1 MEMVMNEQYAWKSLS
16 VPRAATR
23 LIEHAA
29 GLELH
34 CIDGTAWITQL
45 GDQRDVVLRPG
56 CRIVLSLPTAIVMSS
71 RSGAEL
77 LSRPHD
83 HAARRGRGW
92 LRRLLGVFDP
102 RWSGAAARGL
112 NHRIAHAGV

>member
-1 MEMVMNEQYAWKSLS
+1 MNDQDAWKTLA
-16 VPRAATR
+16 VPRATTR

-56 CRIVLSLPTAIVMSS
+56 CRIVLSLPTAIVVTS
-71 RSGAEL
+71 RDGATL
-77 LSRPHD
+77 RCRPAD
-83 HAARRGRGW
+83 RQVRTRAGW
-92 LRRLLGVFDP
+92 AKRVLGLFDP

-112 NHRIAHAGV
+112 HDRIRRAAP

>member
-1 MEMVMNEQYAWKSLS
+1 MNDQNAWKTLT
-16 VPRAATR
+16 VPRATTR

-56 CRIVLSLPTAIVMSS
+56 CRIVLSLPTAIVMTS
-71 RSGAEL
+71 RDGATL
-77 LSRPHD
+77 RCRPADRTARSR
-83 HAARRGRGW
+83 AGW
-92 LRRLLGVFDP
+92 ITRLRQLFDP

-112 NHRIAHAGV
+112 HDRIRRAAP

>member
-1 MEMVMNEQYAWKSLS
+1 MNAHSAWKKIV
-16 VPRAATR
+16 VPGRSTC
-23 LIEHAA
+23 LVENAA
-29 GLELH
+29 GVELL
-34 CIDGTAWITQL
+34 CIAGAAWITQY
-45 GDQRDVVLRPG
+45 GDDRDLVLHAGQRA
-56 CRIVLSLPTAIVMSS
+56 VLSLPTAIVMSS